1 MGSID
6 PFQDTVRARRAP
18 VRTQHELPEHLRV
31 VHANGLLLRGHPED
45 EVMETSQVGTGD
57 QVLGDCG
64 QRTELNAERVY
75 SRKREREQIY

>member
-57 QVLGDCG
+57 QVLGDRG
-64 QRTELNAERVY
+64 QRIEPITQSLQQT
-75 SRKREREQIY
+75 EREQVH

>member
-1 MGSID
+1 MERGISG
-6 PFQDTVRARRAP
+6 VRAAEAAYHSGVFSWLAR
-18 VRTQHELPEHLRV
+18 QKL
-31 VHANGLLLRGHPED
+31 
-45 EVMETSQVGTGD
+45 SQVGTGD